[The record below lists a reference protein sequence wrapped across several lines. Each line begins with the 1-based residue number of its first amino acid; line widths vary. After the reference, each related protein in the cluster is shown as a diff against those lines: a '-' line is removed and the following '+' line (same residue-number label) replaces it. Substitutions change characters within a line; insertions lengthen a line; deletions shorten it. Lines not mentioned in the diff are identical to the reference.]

1 MIDRADIR
9 RRIAS
14 HSPEEP
20 LKVSAQR
27 AAFEALSEAQA
38 AGAPGSAKA
47 GLLVAYAEE
56 YEAMKAAVDDLSTW
70 GQD

>member
-1 MIDRADIR
+1 MIDRAEIR

-14 HSPEEP
+14 HAPEEP

-38 AGAPGSAKA
+38 AGAPGSVKA

-56 YEAMKAAVDDLSTW
+56 YRVLAEELAELS
-70 GQD
+70 D